1 MKAETEGRLRTMKK
15 PQKQRRS
22 NIWLLVAA
30 TAILVCAILVSIA
43 IRNSPEPKAESSVS
57 MWLTSPDPVNR
68 LTEQAPIHWS
78 NDNAKGGAANSN
90 VLTVEVKPDI
100 RYQTMEGFGAAVS
113 GSSAYLMNHGMSPD
127 QRDQLLNDLFT
138 ASGIQLSYIRH
149 TIGASDYSVDE
160 QGQPS
165 SYTYDD
171 VASGKDYDLNH
182 FSITKDQDVTDVLKQ
197 IVRRN
202 SDLRIMGTP
211 WTAPPWMKYGEQ
223 TYNGWYLDYNDPR
236 VYSAYA
242 DYFVRYIQA
251 YANEGIPIQAISI
264 QNEPEFTTSKYP
276 SMSMGAAEQAN
287 FIKQYLGPAL
297 SRNKL
302 STQIIAFDHNWD
314 TGSDYAHTVLGDE
327 QSQSYTHGTAFH
339 CYKGEPTAMT
349 DVHNAFPNKAVYM
362 TECSGGQWSPDFGD
376 NLSWD
381 MSKLIIGAPRNWSQN
396 VLFWNVA
403 LDPSGGPTNGGCT
416 NCRGVVTI
424 DPLSGSV
431 TKNVEYYAIGHASKF
446 VRPGAVRI
454 DSTHYSGSI
463 ETVAYRNPDGTLVLI
478 AANTEADERTFKV
491 RQGSKVFTCKLPAKS
506 AATFQWNS
514 SAS

>member
-1 MKAETEGRLRTMKK
+1 MKK
-15 PQKQRRS
+15 LQKQRRS
-22 NIWLLVAA
+22 DFLLLIVAA
-30 TAILVCAILVSIA
+30 IILIGAILVSLA
-43 IRNSPEPKAESSVS
+43 MQNGVNTAGEKNVS
-57 MWLTSPDPVNR
+57 MWLTTPDPANR
-68 LTEQAPIHWS
+68 LTQQAPIPWKIDS
-78 NDNAKGGAANSN
+78 NNEVAAGSDT
-90 VLTVEVKPDI
+90 LTVEIRPNI

-113 GSSAYLMNHGMSPD
+113 GSSAYLMNHGMSAN
-127 QRDQLLNDLFT
+127 QRDQLINDLFT

-160 QGQPS
+160 QGRPS

-171 VASGKDYDLNH
+171 VTTGKDYELNH
-182 FSITKDQDVTDVLKQ
+182 FSIAKDRDVIDVLQQ
-197 IVRRN
+197 ILRRN
-202 SDLRIMGTP
+202 HDLRIMGTP

-223 TYNGWYLDYNDPR
+223 IYNGWYLNYTDPR
-236 VYSAYA
+236 VYQAYA

-276 SMSMGAAEQAN
+276 SMSMGAAEQAK

-297 SRNKL
+297 SRNDL
-302 STQIIAFDHNWD
+302 STYIIAFDHNWD
-314 TGSDYAHTVLGDE
+314 TGSEYAKTVLGDE
-327 QSQSYTHGTAFH
+327 QARSYTHGTAFH
-339 CYKGEPTAMT
+339 CYQGEPTAMT
-349 DVHNAFPNKAVYM
+349 DVHNAFPDKPVYM
-362 TECSGGQWSPDFGD
+362 TECSGGAWSTSFGD
-376 NLSWD
+376 DLSWD

-396 VLFWNVA
+396 VLFWNIA

-424 DPLSGSV
+424 DPLSGAV

-478 AANTEADERTFKV
+478 AANTGENTKTFKV
-491 RQGSKVFTCKLPAKS
+491 RQGNRVFKSTLPSKS
-506 AATFQWNS
+506 AATFQWEPTTS
-514 SAS
+514 

>member
-1 MKAETEGRLRTMKK
+1 MKK
-15 PQKQRRS
+15 LQKQRRTD
-22 NIWLLVAA
+22 IWLLIAVV
-30 TAILVCAILVSIA
+30 AILICAVLASMA
-43 IRNSPEPKAESSVS
+43 IRNVPGPKAENNVN
-57 MWLTSPDPVNR
+57 MWLTTPDPANR
-68 LTEQAPIHWS
+68 LTQQAPIRWDK
-78 NDNAKGGAANSN
+78 NDKDSSKEKAANADT
-90 VLTVEVKPDI
+90 LTIEIKPDI

-113 GSSAYLMNHGMSPD
+113 GSSAYLMNHGMSAN

-160 QGQPS
+160 QGQPG

-171 VASGKDYDLNH
+171 VATGKDYELNH
-182 FSITKDQDVTDVLKQ
+182 FSIAKDRDVIDVLKQ
-197 IVRRN
+197 ILRRN
-202 SDLRIMGTP
+202 QDLKIMGTP

-223 TYNGWYLDYNDPR
+223 IYNGWYLDYTDPR
-236 VYSAYA
+236 VYQAYA
-242 DYFVRYIQA
+242 DYFVRYLQA

-287 FIKQYLGPAL
+287 FIKQYLGPTL
-297 SRNKL
+297 NRNHL

-314 TGSDYAHTVLGDE
+314 TGSEYAKTVLGDE
-327 QSQSYTHGTAFH
+327 QARNYTHGTAFH
-339 CYKGEPTAMT
+339 CYKGEPTAMK
-349 DVHNAFPNKAVYM
+349 DVHHAFPDKPVYM
-362 TECSGGQWSPDFGD
+362 TECSGGAWSPGFGD
-376 NLSWD
+376 DLSWD

-396 VLFWNVA
+396 VLFGISHLTRPGADQW
-403 LDPSGGPTNGGCT
+403 GCT

-424 DPLSGSV
+424 DPLSGAV

-463 ETVAYRNPDGTLVLI
+463 ETVAYCNPDGTLVLI
-478 AANTEADERTFKV
+478 AANTGENTKTFKV
-491 RQGSKVFTCKLPAKS
+491 RQGNKVFKSTLPSKS
-506 AATFQWNS
+506 AATFQWNPT
-514 SAS
+514 AF